1 MCGHQ
6 VATHSCDGS
15 LIQCPWWWTNHQS
28 MVYRFFFFFLF
39 LDPQECH
46 DQSSSRLP
54 PENEEKHLNLPSTIC
69 ISFKHISATGAVKL
83 LQLDT

>member
-1 MCGHQ
+1 
-6 VATHSCDGS
+6 
-15 LIQCPWWWTNHQS
+15 
-28 MVYRFFFFFLF
+28 MVRSYNVLGGGQTINLWYIDFFFFFLF

-54 PENEEKHLNLPSTIC
+54 PENEEKHLKLPSTIC